1 MYDYMENCVKN
12 ESIYVKTRL
21 KNEKIVEKMYIC
33 KWFLRICVGD
43 Y

>member
-12 ESIYVKTRL
+12 ESIYVKMQL

-33 KWFLRICVGD
+33 KMVPTYSRG
-43 Y
+43 